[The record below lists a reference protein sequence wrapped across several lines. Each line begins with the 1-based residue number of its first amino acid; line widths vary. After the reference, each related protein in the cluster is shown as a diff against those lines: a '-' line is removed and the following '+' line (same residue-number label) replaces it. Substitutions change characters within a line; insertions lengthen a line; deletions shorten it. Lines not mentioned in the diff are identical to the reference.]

1 MKRERKKTII
11 DFNHIDPSI
20 PPEKLEEIEK
30 LYTTY
35 KRLWWCFKQVHQ
47 KQKRLDLLEK
57 IISSVLVAGGVVAG
71 GVTLNPI
78 VLGVISGLGLI
89 LKTIQEAKN
98 RGKKIEKA
106 KFAFTN
112 YEKALSTL
120 KFALRG
126 GEFEPRKFLVEMETL
141 DGIVIDFVLNQEKF
155 EKKRNLRR
163 NGGKH
168 EERGWVFRR
177 GKQPPLRGKKPTPSR
192 GRGVGLLFKLNSA
205 EKSTTTQGEMNPL
218 PRDGVGFCFFLLK
231 FSRKSTHL
239 IGEKTSSENESFE
252 KMFLF

>member
-1 MKRERKKTII
+1 MKRERKKTIL

-35 KRLWWCFKQVHQ
+35 KKLWWCFKQPYQ
-47 KQKRLDLLEK
+47 KQKRLDLAEK
-57 IISSVLVAGGVVAG
+57 IVSSVLVAGGVVAG

-126 GEFEPRKFLVEMETL
+126 GEFDPRTFLVEMETL
-141 DGIVIDFVLNQEKF
+141 DGIVIDFGLNQEKF
-155 EKKRNLRR
+155 EKKFKEKW
-163 NGGKH
+163 GK
-168 EERGWVFRR
+168 
-177 GKQPPLRGKKPTPSR
+177 
-192 GRGVGLLFKLNSA
+192 
-205 EKSTTTQGEMNPL
+205 
-218 PRDGVGFCFFLLK
+218 
-231 FSRKSTHL
+231 
-239 IGEKTSSENESFE
+239 
-252 KMFLF
+252 

>member
-1 MKRERKKTII
+1 MRQERRKTIF

-20 PPEKLEEIEK
+20 PPEELEKIQK
-30 LYTTY
+30 LYATY
-35 KRLWWCFKQVHQ
+35 KKLWWCFKKFHQ
-47 KQKRLDLLEK
+47 NQKRLDLAEK
-57 IISSVLVAGGVVAG
+57 IASSFLVASGIVAG

-126 GEFEPRKFLVEMETL
+126 GEFDQRKFLVEMETL
-141 DGIVIDFVLNQEKF
+141 DGIVIDFGLNQEKF
-155 EKKRNLRR
+155 EKQFKERW
-163 NGGKH
+163 GK
-168 EERGWVFRR
+168 
-177 GKQPPLRGKKPTPSR
+177 
-192 GRGVGLLFKLNSA
+192 
-205 EKSTTTQGEMNPL
+205 
-218 PRDGVGFCFFLLK
+218 
-231 FSRKSTHL
+231 
-239 IGEKTSSENESFE
+239 
-252 KMFLF
+252 

>member
-1 MKRERKKTII
+1 MKRERNKTII

-98 RGKKIEKA
+98 RGKRLKRQSL
-106 KFAFTN
+106 
-112 YEKALSTL
+112 LSQIT
-120 KFALRG
+120 
-126 GEFEPRKFLVEMETL
+126 
-141 DGIVIDFVLNQEKF
+141 
-155 EKKRNLRR
+155 KKLC
-163 NGGKH
+163 
-168 EERGWVFRR
+168 
-177 GKQPPLRGKKPTPSR
+177 QP
-192 GRGVGLLFKLNSA
+192 
-205 EKSTTTQGEMNPL
+205 
-218 PRDGVGFCFFLLK
+218 
-231 FSRKSTHL
+231 
-239 IGEKTSSENESFE
+239 
-252 KMFLF
+252 

>member
-1 MKRERKKTII
+1 MKISQRKKSIF

-20 PPEKLEEIEK
+20 SPEQLEEIQK
-30 LYTTY
+30 LYATY
-35 KRLWWCFKQVHQ
+35 KRLWWCFKKVYQ
-47 KQKRLDLLEK
+47 KQKLLDLVEK
-57 IISSVLVAGGVVAG
+57 IVSSALVAGGVVAG
-71 GVTLNPI
+71 GATSNPM

-141 DGIVIDFVLNQEKF
+141 DGIVIDFGLNQEKF
-155 EKKRNLRR
+155 EKVWK
-163 NGGKH
+163 
-168 EERGWVFRR
+168 
-177 GKQPPLRGKKPTPSR
+177 
-192 GRGVGLLFKLNSA
+192 
-205 EKSTTTQGEMNPL
+205 
-218 PRDGVGFCFFLLK
+218 DK
-231 FSRKSTHL
+231 FV
-239 IGEKTSSENESFE
+239 
-252 KMFLF
+252 